1 MNRCNKCGKTTTT
14 KACERLEC
22 RAEYGEPI
30 KLNELAGLKMSLETS
45 LGKIRNNLHIA
56 IQNGQANPN
65 AIEDVLERVKMAKA
79 QLDYLLG

>member
-1 MNRCNKCGKTTTT
+1 M
-14 KACERLEC
+14 EC
-22 RAEYGEPI
+22 RAEYGDPI
-30 KLNELAGLKMSLETS
+30 KINEFTGLKMSLETS
-45 LGKIRNNLHIA
+45 LGKIRNNLHVA